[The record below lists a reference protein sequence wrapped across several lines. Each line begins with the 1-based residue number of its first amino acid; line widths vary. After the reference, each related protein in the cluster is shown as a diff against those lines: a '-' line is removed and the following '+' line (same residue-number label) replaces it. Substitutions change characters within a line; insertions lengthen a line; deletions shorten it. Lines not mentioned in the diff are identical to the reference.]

1 MKRTK
6 FFQRM
11 KTNILIWILLCGI
24 FLLGTSCNNNNTLE
38 DDSLEVKTN
47 IVLNDQQRSIVKYGN
62 NFANE
67 LFVKTIKENENTLIS
82 PFSLQVMLGM
92 LANGANEEAYN
103 EIIST
108 LGMENYSQTELN
120 EYFQKMSE
128 GIIGEE
134 DPKVELALANS
145 MWIQNE
151 YPINSNFKSQMQHW
165 YKASINYVDFNN
177 LGKVQTAI
185 DQWARNATNSII
197 KELGLPINES
207 TIMVLAN
214 AVYFSGKWASP
225 FSEKNTSNDTFICE
239 NGTTQSVPFMHGLK
253 KNATYIETE
262 DYQWVSLPFG
272 NESFSMIFL
281 LPKEGKNLADI
292 LLRAEWIATDDAWT
306 PSVNMALP
314 RFKLETIKQMKET
327 LDAMGI
333 SKIFTKNSLSG
344 IAENLYVSFVQQN
357 AYLEIEE
364 SGVKAA
370 TVTSTGMETASPETT
385 LVEMNLNRPF
395 AFAICENSSNVILF
409 MGKIAKIE

>member
-1 MKRTK
+1 
-6 FFQRM
+6 M
-11 KTNILIWILLCGI
+11 KTNNFLWMSLCSI
-24 FLLGTSCNNNNTLE
+24 FLLGISCNNNDMPE
-38 DDSLEVKTN
+38 IDSPGVKTN
-47 IVLNDQQRSIVKYGN
+47 IVLNNQQRSIVEYGN

-67 LFVKTIKENENTLIS
+67 LLVQTIKENENTLIS
-82 PFSLQVMLGM
+82 PFSLQVVLGM
-92 LANGANEEAYN
+92 LANGADEEAYH
-103 EIIST
+103 EIVST
-108 LGMENYSQTELN
+108 LGIGNYSRTELN

-151 YPINSNFKSQMQHW
+151 YPINSNFKSQMQQL
-165 YKASINYVDFNN
+165 YETSINNVDFND
-177 LGKVQTAI
+177 LGTVQTAI
-185 DQWARNATNSII
+185 DQWAREATNSTI
-197 KELGLPINES
+197 KKLELPIDES

-214 AVYFSGKWASP
+214 AIYFSGKWASP

-239 NGTTQSVPFMHGLK
+239 NGTTQTVPFMRGLK
-253 KNATYIETE
+253 KNATYMETE

-281 LPKEGKNLADI
+281 LPKEGKDLADV
-292 LLRAEWIATDDAWT
+292 LLRTKWKASDNAWN

-314 RFKLETIKQMKET
+314 KFKLETVKQMKET

-333 SKIFTKNSLSG
+333 SKIFTENSLSG

-357 AYLEIEE
+357 AYIEIEE
-364 SGVKAA
+364 SGVKAS
-370 TVTSTGMETASPETT
+370 TVTSTGMLGAT
-385 LVEMNLNRPF
+385 VEVTMVDMNLNRPF
-395 AFAICENSSNVILF
+395 AFAICENSTDVILF

>member
-1 MKRTK
+1 M
-6 FFQRM
+6 
-11 KTNILIWILLCGI
+11 CSI
-24 FLLGTSCNNNNTLE
+24 FLLGISCNNNDTPE
-38 DDSLEVKTN
+38 VDSQGVKTN
-47 IVLNDQQRSIVKYGN
+47 IVLNNQQRSIVEYGN

-67 LFVKTIKENENTLIS
+67 LLMKTIKENENTLIS
-82 PFSLQVMLGM
+82 PFSLQVVLGM
-92 LANGANEEAYN
+92 LANGADEEAYN
-103 EIIST
+103 EIVST
-108 LGMENYSQTELN
+108 LGIGNNSRTELN

-151 YPINSNFKSQMQHW
+151 YPINSNFKSQMQQL
-165 YKASINYVDFNN
+165 YETSINNVDFND
-177 LGKVQTAI
+177 LGTVQTAI
-185 DQWARNATNSII
+185 DQWAREATNSTI
-197 KELGLPINES
+197 KKLELPIDES

-214 AVYFSGKWASP
+214 AIYFSGKWASP

-239 NGTTQSVPFMHGLK
+239 NGTTQTVPFMRGLK
-253 KNATYIETE
+253 KNATYMETE

-281 LPKEGKNLADI
+281 LPKEGKDLADI
-292 LLRAEWIATDDAWT
+292 LLKTEWKASADAWN

-314 RFKLETIKQMKET
+314 KFKLETVKQMKET

-333 SKIFTKNSLSG
+333 SKIFTENSLSG

-357 AYLEIEE
+357 AYIEIEE
-364 SGVKAA
+364 SGVKAS
-370 TVTSTGMETASPETT
+370 TVTSTGMLGATEEVTM
-385 LVEMNLNRPF
+385 VDMNLNRPF
-395 AFAICENSSNVILF
+395 AFAICENSTDVILF

>member
-1 MKRTK
+1 MGANK
-6 FFQRM
+6 
-11 KTNILIWILLCGI
+11 LLWILLCGI
-24 FLLGTSCNNNNTLE
+24 SLLGISCSN
-38 DDSLEVKTN
+38 DDIPENDSPGVKTN
-47 IVLNDQQRSIVKYGN
+47 IVLSNQQRSIVEYGN

-67 LFVKTIKENENTLIS
+67 LLVKTIKENENILIS
-82 PFSLQVMLGM
+82 PFSLQVVLGM
-92 LANGANEEAYN
+92 LANGADEEAYN
-103 EIIST
+103 EIVST
-108 LGMENYSQTELN
+108 LGLKNYSQTELN

-151 YPINSNFKSQMQHW
+151 YSINGNFKSGIQQW
-165 YKASINYVDFNN
+165 YEASINHVDFND
-177 LGKVQTAI
+177 LGKVRTAI
-185 DQWARNATNSII
+185 DQWAREATNSTI

-214 AVYFSGKWASP
+214 AIYFSGKWASP
-225 FSEKNTSNDTFICE
+225 FNEKNTSNDTFICE
-239 NGTTQSVPFMHGLK
+239 DGTTQTVPFMHGLK
-253 KNATYIETE
+253 KKATYMETE

-281 LPKEGKNLADI
+281 LPKEGKDLADV
-292 LLRAEWIATDDAWT
+292 LPGAEWKALDDAWN

-314 RFKLETIKQMKET
+314 RFKLETVKQMKET

-333 SKIFTKNSLSG
+333 SKIFTQNSLPG
-344 IAENLYVSFVQQN
+344 IAENLCVSFVQQN

-364 SGVKAA
+364 SGVKASA
-370 TVTSTGMETASPETT
+370 VTSSGVLEMSPEIT

-395 AFAICENSSNVILF
+395 AFAISENSSDAILF
-409 MGKIAKIE
+409 MGKIAKIK

>member
-1 MKRTK
+1 
-6 FFQRM
+6 
-11 KTNILIWILLCGI
+11 LCGI
-24 FLLGTSCNNNNTLE
+24 SLLGISCSN
-38 DDSLEVKTN
+38 DDIPENDSPGVKTN
-47 IVLNDQQRSIVKYGN
+47 IVLSNQQRSIVEYGN

-67 LFVKTIKENENTLIS
+67 LLVKTIKENENILIS
-82 PFSLQVMLGM
+82 PFSLQVVLGM
-92 LANGANEEAYN
+92 LANGADEEAYN
-103 EIIST
+103 EIVST
-108 LGMENYSQTELN
+108 LGLKNYSQTELN

-151 YPINSNFKSQMQHW
+151 YSINGNFKSGIQQW
-165 YKASINYVDFNN
+165 YEASINHVDFND
-177 LGKVQTAI
+177 LGKVRTAI
-185 DQWARNATNSII
+185 DQWAREATNSTI

-214 AVYFSGKWASP
+214 AIYFSGKWASP
-225 FSEKNTSNDTFICE
+225 FNEKNTSNGTFICE
-239 NGTTQSVPFMHGLK
+239 DGTTQTVPFMHGLK
-253 KNATYIETE
+253 KKATYMETE

-281 LPKEGKNLADI
+281 LPKEGKDLADV
-292 LLRAEWIATDDAWT
+292 LPGAEWKASDDAWN

-314 RFKLETIKQMKET
+314 RFKLETVKQMKET

-333 SKIFTKNSLSG
+333 SKIFTQNSLPG
-344 IAENLYVSFVQQN
+344 IAENLCVSFVQQN

-364 SGVKAA
+364 SGVKASA
-370 TVTSTGMETASPETT
+370 VTSSGVLEMSPEIT

-395 AFAICENSSNVILF
+395 AFAISENSSDAILF
-409 MGKIAKIE
+409 MGKIAKIK

>member
-1 MKRTK
+1 MGA
-6 FFQRM
+6 
-11 KTNILIWILLCGI
+11 NNLLWILLCGI
-24 FLLGTSCNNNNTLE
+24 SLLGISCSN
-38 DDSLEVKTN
+38 DDIPENDSPGVKTN
-47 IVLNDQQRSIVKYGN
+47 IVLSNQQRSIVEYGN

-67 LFVKTIKENENTLIS
+67 LLVKTIKENENILIS
-82 PFSLQVMLGM
+82 PFSLQVVLGM
-92 LANGANEEAYN
+92 LANGADEEAYN
-103 EIIST
+103 EIVST
-108 LGMENYSQTELN
+108 LGLKNYSQTELN

-151 YPINSNFKSQMQHW
+151 YSINGNFKSGIQQW
-165 YKASINYVDFNN
+165 YEASINHVDFND
-177 LGKVQTAI
+177 LGKVRTAI
-185 DQWARNATNSII
+185 DQWAREATNSTI

-214 AVYFSGKWASP
+214 AIYFSGKWASP
-225 FSEKNTSNDTFICE
+225 FNEKNTSNGTFICE
-239 NGTTQSVPFMHGLK
+239 DGTTQTVPFMHGLK
-253 KNATYIETE
+253 KKATYMETE

-281 LPKEGKNLADI
+281 LPKEGKDLADV
-292 LLRAEWIATDDAWT
+292 LPGAEWKASDDAWN

-314 RFKLETIKQMKET
+314 RFKLETVKQMKEM

-333 SKIFTKNSLSG
+333 SKIFTQNSLPG
-344 IAENLYVSFVQQN
+344 IAENLCVSFVQQN

-364 SGVKAA
+364 SGVKASA
-370 TVTSTGMETASPETT
+370 VTSSGVLEMSPEIT

-395 AFAICENSSNVILF
+395 AFAISENSSDAILF
-409 MGKIAKIE
+409 MGKIAKIK

>member
-1 MKRTK
+1 
-6 FFQRM
+6 M
-11 KTNILIWILLCGI
+11 KTTIFLWMSLCSI
-24 FLLGTSCNNNNTLE
+24 FLLGISCNNNDMPE
-38 DDSLEVKTN
+38 IDSPGVKTN
-47 IVLNDQQRSIVKYGN
+47 IVLNNQQRSIVEYGN

-67 LFVKTIKENENTLIS
+67 LLVKTIKENENTLIS
-82 PFSLQVMLGM
+82 PFSLQVVLGM
-92 LANGANEEAYN
+92 LANGADEEAYH
-103 EIIST
+103 EIVST
-108 LGMENYSQTELN
+108 LGIGNYSRTELN

-151 YPINSNFKSQMQHW
+151 YPINSNFKSQMQQL
-165 YKASINYVDFNN
+165 YETSINNVDFND
-177 LGKVQTAI
+177 LGTVQTAI
-185 DQWARNATNSII
+185 DQWAREATNSTI
-197 KELGLPINES
+197 KKLELPIDES

-214 AVYFSGKWASP
+214 AIYFSGKWASP

-239 NGTTQSVPFMHGLK
+239 NGTTQTVPFMRGLK
-253 KNATYIETE
+253 KNATYMETE

-281 LPKEGKNLADI
+281 LPKEGKDLADV
-292 LLRAEWIATDDAWT
+292 LLRTKWKASDNAWN

-314 RFKLETIKQMKET
+314 KFKLETVKQMKET

-333 SKIFTKNSLSG
+333 SKIFTENSLSG

-357 AYLEIEE
+357 AYIEIEE
-364 SGVKAA
+364 SGVKAS
-370 TVTSTGMETASPETT
+370 TVTSTGMLEATEEVTM
-385 LVEMNLNRPF
+385 VDMNLNRTF
-395 AFAICENSSNVILF
+395 AFAICENSTDVILF

>member
-1 MKRTK
+1 MGANK
-6 FFQRM
+6 
-11 KTNILIWILLCGI
+11 LLWILLCGI
-24 FLLGTSCNNNNTLE
+24 SLLGISCSN
-38 DDSLEVKTN
+38 DDIPENDSPGVKTN
-47 IVLNDQQRSIVKYGN
+47 IVLSNQQRSIVEYGN

-67 LFVKTIKENENTLIS
+67 LLVKTIKENENILIS
-82 PFSLQVMLGM
+82 PFSLQVVLGM
-92 LANGANEEAYN
+92 LANGADEEAYN
-103 EIIST
+103 EIVST
-108 LGMENYSQTELN
+108 LGLKNYSQTELN

-151 YPINSNFKSQMQHW
+151 YSINGNFKSGIQQW
-165 YKASINYVDFNN
+165 YEASINHVDFND
-177 LGKVQTAI
+177 LGKVRTAI
-185 DQWARNATNSII
+185 DQWAREATNSTI

-214 AVYFSGKWASP
+214 AIYFSGKWASP
-225 FSEKNTSNDTFICE
+225 FNEKNTSNGTFICE
-239 NGTTQSVPFMHGLK
+239 DGTTQTVPFMHGLK
-253 KNATYIETE
+253 KKATYMEME

-281 LPKEGKNLADI
+281 LPKEGKDLADV
-292 LLRAEWIATDDAWT
+292 LPGAEWKASDDAWN

-314 RFKLETIKQMKET
+314 RFKLETVKQMKET

-333 SKIFTKNSLSG
+333 SKIFTQNSLPG
-344 IAENLYVSFVQQN
+344 IAENLCVSFVQQN

-364 SGVKAA
+364 SGVKASA
-370 TVTSTGMETASPETT
+370 VTSSGVLEMSPEIT

-395 AFAICENSSNVILF
+395 AFAISENSSDAILF
-409 MGKIAKIE
+409 MGKIAKIK

>member
-1 MKRTK
+1 MGA
-6 FFQRM
+6 
-11 KTNILIWILLCGI
+11 NNLLWILLCGI
-24 FLLGTSCNNNNTLE
+24 SLLGISCSN
-38 DDSLEVKTN
+38 DDIPENDSPGVKTN
-47 IVLNDQQRSIVKYGN
+47 IVLSNQQRSIVEYGN

-67 LFVKTIKENENTLIS
+67 LLVKTIKENENILIS
-82 PFSLQVMLGM
+82 PFSLQVVLGM
-92 LANGANEEAYN
+92 LANGADEEAYN
-103 EIIST
+103 EIVST
-108 LGMENYSQTELN
+108 LGLKNYSQTELN

-151 YPINSNFKSQMQHW
+151 YSINGNFKSGIQQW
-165 YKASINYVDFNN
+165 YEASINHVDFND
-177 LGKVQTAI
+177 LGKVRTAI
-185 DQWARNATNSII
+185 DQWAREATNSTI

-214 AVYFSGKWASP
+214 AIYFSGKWASP
-225 FSEKNTSNDTFICE
+225 FNEKNTSNGTFICE
-239 NGTTQSVPFMHGLK
+239 DGTTQTVPFMHGLK
-253 KNATYIETE
+253 KKATYMETE

-281 LPKEGKNLADI
+281 LPKEGKDLADV
-292 LLRAEWIATDDAWT
+292 LPGAEWKASDDAWN

-314 RFKLETIKQMKET
+314 RFKLETVKQMKET

-333 SKIFTKNSLSG
+333 SKIFTQNSLPG
-344 IAENLYVSFVQQN
+344 IAENLCVSFVQQN

-364 SGVKAA
+364 SGVKASA
-370 TVTSTGMETASPETT
+370 VTSSGVLEMSPEIT

-395 AFAICENSSNVILF
+395 AFAISENSSDAILF
-409 MGKIAKIE
+409 MGKIAKIK

>member
-1 MKRTK
+1 
-6 FFQRM
+6 M
-11 KTNILIWILLCGI
+11 KTNNFLWMSLCSI
-24 FLLGTSCNNNNTLE
+24 FLLGISCNNNDTPE
-38 DDSLEVKTN
+38 VDSQGVKTN
-47 IVLNDQQRSIVKYGN
+47 IVLNNQQRSIVEYGN

-67 LFVKTIKENENTLIS
+67 LLMKTIKENENTLIS
-82 PFSLQVMLGM
+82 PFSLQVVLGM
-92 LANGANEEAYN
+92 LANGADEEAYN
-103 EIIST
+103 EIVST
-108 LGMENYSQTELN
+108 LGIGNNSRTELN

-151 YPINSNFKSQMQHW
+151 YPINSNFKSQMQQL
-165 YKASINYVDFNN
+165 YETSINNVDFND
-177 LGKVQTAI
+177 LGTVQTAI
-185 DQWARNATNSII
+185 DQWAREATNSTI
-197 KELGLPINES
+197 KKLELPIDES

-214 AVYFSGKWASP
+214 AIYFSGKWASP

-239 NGTTQSVPFMHGLK
+239 NGTTQTVPFMRGLK
-253 KNATYIETE
+253 KNATYMETE

-281 LPKEGKNLADI
+281 LPKEGKDLADI
-292 LLRAEWIATDDAWT
+292 LLKTEWKASADAWN

-314 RFKLETIKQMKET
+314 KFKLETVKQMKET

-333 SKIFTKNSLSG
+333 SKIFTENSLSG

-357 AYLEIEE
+357 AYIEIEE
-364 SGVKAA
+364 SGVKAS
-370 TVTSTGMETASPETT
+370 TVTSTGMLGATEEVTM
-385 LVEMNLNRPF
+385 VDMNLNRPF
-395 AFAICENSSNVILF
+395 AFAICENSTDVILF

>member
-1 MKRTK
+1 MGA
-6 FFQRM
+6 
-11 KTNILIWILLCGI
+11 NNLLWILLCGI
-24 FLLGTSCNNNNTLE
+24 SLLGISCSN
-38 DDSLEVKTN
+38 DDIPENDSPGVKTN
-47 IVLNDQQRSIVKYGN
+47 IVLSNQQRSIVEYGN

-67 LFVKTIKENENTLIS
+67 LLVKTIKENENILIS
-82 PFSLQVMLGM
+82 PFSLQVVLGM
-92 LANGANEEAYN
+92 LANGADEEAYN
-103 EIIST
+103 EIVST
-108 LGMENYSQTELN
+108 LGLKNYSQTELN

-151 YPINSNFKSQMQHW
+151 YSINGNFKSGIQQW
-165 YKASINYVDFNN
+165 YEASINHVDFND
-177 LGKVQTAI
+177 LGKVRTAI
-185 DQWARNATNSII
+185 DQWAREATNSTI

-214 AVYFSGKWASP
+214 AIYFSGKWASP
-225 FSEKNTSNDTFICE
+225 FNEKNTSNGTFICE
-239 NGTTQSVPFMHGLK
+239 DGTTQTVPFMHGLK
-253 KNATYIETE
+253 KKATYMETE

-281 LPKEGKNLADI
+281 LPKEGKDLADV
-292 LLRAEWIATDDAWT
+292 LPGAEWKASDDARN

-314 RFKLETIKQMKET
+314 RFKLETVKQMKET

-333 SKIFTKNSLSG
+333 SKIFTQNSLPG
-344 IAENLYVSFVQQN
+344 IAENLCVSFVQQN

-364 SGVKAA
+364 SGVKASA
-370 TVTSTGMETASPETT
+370 VTSSGVLEMSPEIT

-395 AFAICENSSNVILF
+395 AFAISENSSDAILF
-409 MGKIAKIE
+409 MGKIAKIK

>member
-1 MKRTK
+1 MG
-6 FFQRM
+6 
-11 KTNILIWILLCGI
+11 TNNLLWILLCGI
-24 FLLGTSCNNNNTLE
+24 SLLGISCSN
-38 DDSLEVKTN
+38 DDIPENDSPGVKTN
-47 IVLNDQQRSIVKYGN
+47 IVLSNQQRSIVEYGN

-67 LFVKTIKENENTLIS
+67 LLVKTIKENENILIS
-82 PFSLQVMLGM
+82 PFSLQVVLGM
-92 LANGANEEAYN
+92 LANGADEEAYN
-103 EIIST
+103 EIVST
-108 LGMENYSQTELN
+108 LGLKNYSQTELN

-151 YPINSNFKSQMQHW
+151 YSINGNFKSGIQQW
-165 YKASINYVDFNN
+165 YEASINHVDFND
-177 LGKVQTAI
+177 LGKVRTAI
-185 DQWARNATNSII
+185 DQWAREATNSTI

-214 AVYFSGKWASP
+214 AIYFSGKWASP
-225 FSEKNTSNDTFICE
+225 FNEKNTSNGTFICE
-239 NGTTQSVPFMHGLK
+239 DGTTQTVPFMHGLK
-253 KNATYIETE
+253 KKATYMETE

-281 LPKEGKNLADI
+281 LPKEGKDLADV
-292 LLRAEWIATDDAWT
+292 LPGAEWKASDDAWN

-314 RFKLETIKQMKET
+314 RFKLETVKQMKET

-333 SKIFTKNSLSG
+333 SKIFTQNSLPG
-344 IAENLYVSFVQQN
+344 IAENLCVSFVQQN

-364 SGVKAA
+364 SGVKASA
-370 TVTSTGMETASPETT
+370 VTSSGVLEMSPEIT

-395 AFAICENSSNVILF
+395 AFAISENSSDAILF
-409 MGKIAKIE
+409 MGKIAKIK